1 MQLHD
6 LCTKFRVQLPGA
18 NVTDVDIFSIKLD
31 LISNYSLYEY
41 GFKQPFAACCGY
53 GGLPLNFD
61 NRIACGKTKIL
72 NGSLVTAIPCN
83 NTAEY
88 VNWDGNH
95 YTEAANEYVSS
106 QILTGN
112 YSDPPLLL
120 VNAYLIGSD
129 LVDGLKK
136 NVVRL

>member
-1 MQLHD
+1 
-6 LCTKFRVQLPGA
+6 
-18 NVTDVDIFSIKLD
+18 
-31 LISNYSLYEY
+31 
-41 GFKQPFAACCGY
+41 
-53 GGLPLNFD
+53 
-61 NRIACGKTKIL
+61 
-72 NGSLVTAIPCN
+72 VTAIPCN

-120 VNAYLIGSD
+120 VNAYLIGSELFD
-129 LVDGLKK
+129 RLKK

>member
-1 MQLHD
+1 MYFLH
-6 LCTKFRVQLPGA
+6 L
-18 NVTDVDIFSIKLD
+18 
-31 LISNYSLYEY
+31 SLYLTSWIICELWLS
-41 GFKQPFAACCGY
+41 GFKQPLATCCGY

-61 NRIACGKTKIL
+61 NRIACGQTKIL
-72 NGSLVTAIPCN
+72 NGSFVTAIPCN

-120 VNAYLIGSD
+120 VNAQDVIGSK
-129 LVDGLKK
+129 LFDGPEN

>member
-1 MQLHD
+1 
-6 LCTKFRVQLPGA
+6 
-18 NVTDVDIFSIKLD
+18 
-31 LISNYSLYEY
+31 
-41 GFKQPFAACCGY
+41 
-53 GGLPLNFD
+53 
-61 NRIACGKTKIL
+61 
-72 NGSLVTAIPCN
+72 VTAIPCN

-120 VNAYLIGSD
+120 VNAQDVIGSK
-129 LVDGLKK
+129 LFDGPKN

>member
-1 MQLHD
+1 MV
-6 LCTKFRVQLPGA
+6 K
-18 NVTDVDIFSIKLD
+18 
-31 LISNYSLYEY
+31 SNYHYPILKFMFQFVFLHFGSFYELWLS
-41 GFKQPFAACCGY
+41 GFKQPLAACCGY
-53 GGLPLNFD
+53 GGPPLNFD
-61 NRIACGKTKIL
+61 SRIACGQTKNL

-112 YSDPPLLL
+112 YSDPPLSVTAEYLL
-120 VNAYLIGSD
+120 GSK
-129 LVDGLKK
+129 L
-136 NVVRL
+136 